1 MITLLTS
8 LFLSTSEAA
17 TNSLGFAAGGTY
29 GAGLSY
35 SYDTEEWGIQ
45 ITTLPIWDE
54 EEGGR
59 IFGGINLKK
68 NFHENGKV
76 GLYGSVGVGA
86 GIWKDI
92 DEDCRWVED
101 LENPENGENIC
112 TEVIDEGWG
121 VITGPGVGMQY
132 MFWDNMVLRF
142 ELPFGIRTSSEG
154 FGITPIPNAAL
165 LYRW

>member
-8 LFLSTSEAA
+8 IFLSNSEAA

-35 SYDTEEWGIQ
+35 SHDTELWGIQ
-45 ITTLPIWDE
+45 ITALPIWDQ

-59 IFGGINLKK
+59 IFGGINLRR

-76 GLYGSVGVGA
+76 GLYGSLGIGG

-92 DEDCRWVED
+92 DERCQWVEN
-101 LENPENGENIC
+101 LENPELSKDVC
-112 TEVIDEGWG
+112 TESIEEGWG
-121 VITGPGVGMQY
+121 VITGPGIGMEY
-132 MFWDNMVLRF
+132 MFWDNMVFRF
-142 ELPFGIRTSSEG
+142 ELPLGLRVSSEG